1 MCWTAATHKETK
13 MKIAEKPFKVFK
25 VSTGCKTNPNRAY
38 AYYQGFA
45 YVVGETYTIL
55 NDTHFRRPLYT
66 HFDGFHS
73 YTKDVKIIKY
83 GDKLKAISPNR
94 QEILDS
100 FGDNNCNTVIMECT
114 IPEGARYYQNSSG
127 EVVSD
132 KIKIDAIKD
141 APKY

>member
-1 MCWTAATHKETK
+1 MCWTAATHSETK

-38 AYYQGFA
+38 AYYHGFA

-100 FGDNNCNTVIMECT
+100 FGDNNCNTIIMECT